1 MLVLLGIEISNSTE
15 TEEFASFPL
24 KISSIKQL
32 RKEIEKSKELFKVIF
47 DSPTIAISKILQ
59 KGQRID
65 IGSLQE
71 ELCSFFNELLEL
83 YKSNYERIQLIST
96 EVINTELHLLEKN
109 NDQDLK
115 ILESS
120 KIEEINALR
129 AFFIVE
135 SNKRLSAINEKL
147 TITTKYYNTFI
158 TAMMTDEK
166 LLNGELNNLKNKER
180 LEQSAREELIKEV
193 STLKTENTELIES
206 LHELQEEHL
215 SLIEKNKRFI
225 SDNHKTQKSYNE
237 NLKNNQVKLD
247 KQLAK
252 IIELEAEV
260 TFLNEKLNAAQCNF
274 ESVKSEN
281 DLILDSLYSTQELFE
296 LSQKNLSNLQAKSEV
311 QATSSR
317 GLEAWFKANLISTNL
332 ILWKKDRKFQK
343 KTNDQAKKIEQS
355 SLFDE
360 TYYLSQLSSNDLN
373 LKSAVH
379 YLLIGVY
386 EGKNPSSACDSMSY
400 LRDHLDVAQ
409 HGFNPL
415 VHYLEYGLSENRKFN
430 STGISNVSSKDD

>member
-15 TEEFASFPL
+15 TEELASFPL

-32 RKEIEKSKELFKVIF
+32 RKEIEKSKELFKVVF

-65 IGSLQE
+65 IASLQE

-83 YKSNYERIQLIST
+83 YKSNYKRIQLIST
-96 EVINTELHLLEKN
+96 EVINVELHLLEKN

-115 ILESS
+115 ILECR

-135 SNKRLSAINEKL
+135 SNKRLSTINEKL
-147 TITTKYYNTFI
+147 TITTKYYNASI

-166 LLNGELNNLKNKER
+166 LLNGEVNNLKNREGF
-180 LEQSAREELIKEV
+180 EQSANEGLIKEV
-193 STLKTENTELIES
+193 NALKTENTELVES
-206 LHELQEEHL
+206 LHELQQEHL

-225 SDNHKTQKSYNE
+225 SDNLKDQNSYNE
-237 NLKNNQVKLD
+237 SLKNNQVKLD
-247 KQLAK
+247 KQSAK
-252 IIELEAEV
+252 INELETEV
-260 TFLNEKLNAAQCNF
+260 TLLNEKLNAAQCDS
-274 ESVKSEN
+274 ESVKLEN
-281 DLILDSLYSTQELFE
+281 DLILDSLHSTQELYE
-296 LSQKNLSNLQAKSEV
+296 LSQKNLSNLQAKSEE

-317 GLEAWFKANLISTNL
+317 GIEDWFKANLIPTNL

-343 KTNDQAKKIEQS
+343 KINEQARKIEKS

-360 TYYLSQLSSNDLN
+360 TYYLSQLSSNDIN
-373 LKSAVH
+373 LRSAVH

-386 EGKNPSSACDSMSY
+386 EGKNPSSGFDSMSY
-400 LRDHLDVAQ
+400 LRYHHDVAQ

-415 VHYLEYGLSENRKFN
+415 VHYLEYGLAENRKFN
-430 STGISNVSSKDD
+430 STGISNVSSKDG